1 MLFRSPEY
9 KIDPYLEE
17 LLKQNGYY
25 GNPSESEEELAQAVP
40 VEELEEEEE
49 LAQAVPEEEEELI
62 EEEPAMEE
70 SMNSNPAIR
79 LHMISKNDHY
89 LKQMKLYRNSGIM
102 SGIMCAGSLL
112 SYTYTLPMDSTP
124 STGMLQSLTI
134 GMSALTFARSVYCFY
149 KKGKYNEKCINVKE
163 KGKVKNK
170 IKEKIAEW

>member
-1 MLFRSPEY
+1 MPEY

-40 VEELEEEEE
+40 VEELEEEE
-49 LAQAVPEEEEELI
+49 LAQAVPVEEEELI